1 MGGEKE
7 REVIKRKSGR
17 KRESIGRISK
27 RRRDRKRQRKEDR
40 GRNRTRKRRRGKR
53 RRRKRTSE
61 REEKDEWK
69 RWIMIMSIK
78 LEFYS

>member
-27 RRRDRKRQRKEDR
+27 RRRDRKRQRKEE
-40 GRNRTRKRRRGKR
+40 NEEEA
-53 RRRKRTSE
+53 E
-61 REEKDEWK
+61 REEEKEEK
-69 RWIMIMSIK
+69 NK
-78 LEFYS
+78 